1 MLLKRTRNQTRSIRQ
16 ARVRR
21 QLTGTPERP
30 RLNVF
35 KSHRHF
41 FLQVIDDASGKTLV
55 SVSTQEPE
63 LKGSLQARGNLSAAK
78 AVGDLVA
85 KRTLAKGINQV
96 VFDRGGFKYHGAVK
110 ALAEAAR
117 AAGLKF

>member
-1 MLLKRTRNQTRSIRQ
+1 MLMNRSRNDNRDIRQ
-16 ARVRR
+16 LRGRR
-21 QLTGTPERP
+21 HLAGTPERP

-41 FLQVIDDASGKTLV
+41 FLQVIDDASGQTLG
-55 SVSTQEPE
+55 SASTQEKE